1 MGKNKSKTRRKIHKK
16 IVKSITV
23 NIDKLITLAELG
35 LGASRP
41 LNKEKRDWINKLA
54 KQSEPLNPI
63 LVAPIKDTG
72 YYVLCDGWHRV
83 QAAKKMK
90 DKEINA
96 LIIPIKSGLG
106 LAKANKIL
114 RDIDQEQNYALGVSG
129 LINNWAFYKAMDIE
143 T

>member
-1 MGKNKSKTRRKIHKK
+1 MAKYYKPIPCHVP
-16 IVKSITV
+16 IE
-23 NIDKLITLAELG
+23 KLVTLAELG
-35 LGASRP
+35 LGVERP
-41 LNKEKRDWINKLA
+41 LNAEKRKWIAKLA
-54 KQSEPLNPI
+54 REGSDQPI
-63 LVAPIKDTG
+63 LVTAIKDSG
-72 YYVLCDGWHRV
+72 YYVLADGWHRV

-90 DKEINA
+90 DKEIDA

-129 LINNWAFYKAMDIE
+129 LINNWAFYKAMDLE

>member
-41 LNKEKRDWINKLA
+41 LIKEKRDWINKLA
-54 KQSEPLNPI
+54 KQSEKLNPI

-90 DKEINA
+90 DKEIDA

-129 LINNWAFYKAMDIE
+129 LINNWAFYKAMDLE

>member
-54 KQSEPLNPI
+54 KQSEKLNPI

-83 QAAKKMK
+83 QAATALKRKTM
-90 DKEINA
+90 NA
-96 LIIPIKSGLG
+96 LQLPADAGLSM
-106 LAKANKIL
+106 AKANKIL
-114 RDIDQEQNYALGVSG
+114 RDIDREYKFKLDCSNIIGH
-129 LINNWAFYKAMDIE
+129 WAMMQTLLE
-143 T
+143 E

>member
-90 DKEINA
+90 DKEIDA

>member
-129 LINNWAFYKAMDIE
+129 LINNWAFYKAMDLE

>member
-16 IVKSITV
+16 LVKSITV
-23 NIDKLITLAELG
+23 DIDKLITLAELG

-54 KQSEPLNPI
+54 KQSEKLNPI

-72 YYVLCDGWHRV
+72 YYVLCDGWH
-83 QAAKKMK
+83 
-90 DKEINA
+90 
-96 LIIPIKSGLG
+96 
-106 LAKANKIL
+106 
-114 RDIDQEQNYALGVSG
+114 
-129 LINNWAFYKAMDIE
+129 KAMDLE

>member
-1 MGKNKSKTRRKIHKK
+1 MGKDKRKTVRKIHKK
-16 IVKSITV
+16 IVKRIQV
-23 NIDKLITLAELG
+23 KIDKLITLAELG
-35 LGASRP
+35 LGAERP
-41 LNKEKRDWINKLA
+41 LNKEKRDWIKKLT

-90 DKEINA
+90 DDQIMA

-114 RDIDQEQNYALGVSG
+114 RDIDQEQNYNLGVSG
-129 LINNWAFYKAMDIE
+129 LINSWAFYKLMEIE
-143 T
+143 

>member
-129 LINNWAFYKAMDIE
+129 LINNWAFYKAMDIA

>member
-54 KQSEPLNPI
+54 KQPEKLNPI

-90 DKEINA
+90 DKEIDA

-129 LINNWAFYKAMDIE
+129 LINNWAFYKAMDLE

>member
-1 MGKNKSKTRRKIHKK
+1 M
-16 IVKSITV
+16 
-23 NIDKLITLAELG
+23 
-35 LGASRP
+35 
-41 LNKEKRDWINKLA
+41 NKEKRDWINKLA
-54 KQSEPLNPI
+54 KQSEKLNPI

-90 DKEINA
+90 DKEIDA

-129 LINNWAFYKAMDIE
+129 LINNWAFYKAMDLE

>member
-1 MGKNKSKTRRKIHKK
+1 MGKNKRKTIRKVHKK
-16 IVKSITV
+16 IIKPIHVK
-23 NIDKLITLAELG
+23 IDKLITLAELG
-35 LGASRP
+35 LGVERP
-41 LNKEKRDWINKLA
+41 LNKEKRDWINKLS

-83 QAAKKMK
+83 QATKKMK
-90 DKEINA
+90 EDSIDA

-114 RDIDQEQNYALGVSG
+114 RDVDRDSKFKLKVSS
-129 LINNWAFYKAMDIE
+129 LINDWAE
-143 T
+143 GQL

>member
-41 LNKEKRDWINKLA
+41 FSKEKRDWIKKLA

-90 DKEINA
+90 DKEIDA

>member
-54 KQSEPLNPI
+54 KQSEKLNPI

-90 DKEINA
+90 DKEIDA

-129 LINNWAFYKAMDIE
+129 LINDWAFYKAMDIE

>member
-90 DKEINA
+90 DKEIDA

-114 RDIDQEQNYALGVSG
+114 RDIDQEQNYELGVSG
-129 LINNWAFYKAMDIE
+129 LINNWAFYKAMDLE

>member
-16 IVKSITV
+16 LVKSITV
-23 NIDKLITLAELG
+23 DIDKLITLAELG

-41 LNKEKRDWINKLA
+41 LNKEKRDWINKLT
-54 KQSEPLNPI
+54 KQSEKLNPI

-90 DKEINA
+90 DKEIDA

-114 RDIDQEQNYALGVSG
+114 RDIDQEQNYELGVSG
-129 LINNWAFYKAMDIE
+129 LINNWAFYKAMDLE

>member
-90 DKEINA
+90 DKEIDA

-129 LINNWAFYKAMDIE
+129 LINNWAFYKAMDIAS
-143 T
+143 

>member
-90 DKEINA
+90 DKEIDA

-129 LINNWAFYKAMDIE
+129 LINNWAFYKAMDIA

>member
-90 DKEINA
+90 DKEIDA

-129 LINNWAFYKAMDIE
+129 LINNWAFYKAMDLE